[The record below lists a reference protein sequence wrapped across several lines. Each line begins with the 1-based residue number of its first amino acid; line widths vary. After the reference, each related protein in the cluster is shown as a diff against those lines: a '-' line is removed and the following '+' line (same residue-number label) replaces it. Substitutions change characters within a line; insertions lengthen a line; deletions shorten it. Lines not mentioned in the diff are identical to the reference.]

1 MIDSEVNMKRCN
13 HILRLL
19 KQNVNAKPFLYPV
32 DPEQLEIPDY
42 FTIIKNPMDLQ
53 TVEEKLKKDDYSNDQ
68 EFDND
73 IDLIWNNALLYN
85 MEGT

>member
-1 MIDSEVNMKRCN
+1 
-13 HILRLL
+13 
-19 KQNVNAKPFLYPV
+19 
-32 DPEQLEIPDY
+32 
-42 FTIIKNPMDLQ
+42 MDLQ

-73 IDLIWNNALLYN
+73 VDLIWNNALLYN